1 MELNGML
8 CGLERQLWA
17 RKLTKKEEHCLG
29 VAVGTHISDMWQLRA
44 EGFCDDVAYV
54 TTSKPQT
61 ISGKEAIINPPLQQ
75 GERRLTGDP

>member
-1 MELNGML
+1 MELNGIP

-17 RKLTKKEEHCLG
+17 RKLTQKGEHCLG
-29 VAVGTHISDMWQLRA
+29 VGVGTHIPDMWQLRA
-44 EGFCDDVAYV
+44 EGFCDGVAYII
-54 TTSKPQT
+54 TSKPQT